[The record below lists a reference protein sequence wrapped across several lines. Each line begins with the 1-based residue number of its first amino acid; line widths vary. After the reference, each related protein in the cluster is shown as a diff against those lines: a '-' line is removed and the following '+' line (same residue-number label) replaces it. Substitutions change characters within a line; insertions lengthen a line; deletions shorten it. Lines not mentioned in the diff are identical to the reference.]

1 MVSATTLIVLLGV
14 ATILGSQVNAALMPS
29 MCSDQEKDV
38 LPCMCCKKSC
48 WFGIS
53 EEVEVGLQ
61 MTSNYFGNMPG
72 ERNDAEAKFAIAMM
86 RDCVKFECLGAC
98 SYH

>member
-1 MVSATTLIVLLGV
+1 MVSATTLIILLGV
-14 ATILGSQVNAALMPS
+14 ATILGLQANAALMPS

-53 EEVEVGLQ
+53 E
-61 MTSNYFGNMPG
+61 MTSNYFGHMPG

-86 RDCVKFECLGAC
+86 RECVKIECSDAC
-98 SYH
+98 SSR

>member
-1 MVSATTLIVLLGV
+1 MVSATTLIILLGV
-14 ATILGSQVNAALMPS
+14 ATILGSQANGALMAS

-53 EEVEVGLQ
+53 E

-86 RDCVKFECLGAC
+86 RECVKFECLDAC
-98 SYH
+98 SSR